1 MRLGQ
6 LARKLALRPAQIVDF
21 LSSRSIQID
30 QGGNTR
36 LEDDHVALILQKFAP
51 NGFVEDFKDVIE
63 EEPRTEAITP
73 EPFVEEPAAISEI
86 SINEITL
93 EEKIEVIKAPKIEL
107 SGLKVLGKIEL
118 PEIKKKEP
126 VITDE
131 QPSEETVVPVSREPR
146 RENKLSYQ
154 RRERPQQ
161 TRPAKNP
168 IAAQRE
174 LDAKEEQEKRKAA
187 LERDKEK
194 RTLHYLKKVN
204 VVQPTKS
211 AKVEEEHIE
220 EETIVAAQ
228 APKTLWGK
236 FKRWLRS

>member
-21 LSSRSIQID
+21 LSSHSIQID

-51 NGFVEDFKDVIE
+51 NGLAEEFTEIIE
-63 EEPRTEAITP
+63 EEPKTETNTA
-73 EPFVEEPAAISEI
+73 EQSVEGPAPISEV
-86 SINEITL
+86 SSNEIKS
-93 EEKIEVIKAPKIEL
+93 EEKIEVIKATKIEL

-118 PEIKKKEP
+118 PETKKKEP
-126 VITDE
+126 VITGE
-131 QPSEETVVPVSREPR
+131 EPSEETVGPVSHEPR
-146 RENKLSYQ
+146 RENKLAYQ

-174 LDAKEEQEKRKAA
+174 REAKEEQEKRNAA
-187 LERDKEK
+187 SEREKEK

-204 VVQPTKS
+204 VVQPTK
-211 AKVEEEHIE
+211 AARVEEEQIE
-220 EETIVAAQ
+220 EETIVAAP